1 MRCHVLINLPWFWS
15 KSITLSI
22 GAAADLATMAAARPI
37 MKFVEKIPKKTR
49 RRRIT
54 EKEKRKK

>member
-1 MRCHVLINLPWFWS
+1 MINLPWFWS